1 LKSRGRFGV
10 MSFVLAAGIVDSL
23 ALMTAVFAAV
33 ANIYSN
39 HPVLSAWTMLL
50 AVVMLVVR
58 DCRLEQRA
66 RLWADPAL
74 AESR

>member
-1 LKSRGRFGV
+1 MKSRGRFGV

-58 DCRLEQRA
+58 AITAVVDERPPPPGR
-66 RLWADPAL
+66 
-74 AESR
+74 

>member
-1 LKSRGRFGV
+1 MKSRGRFGV

-39 HPVLSAWTMLL
+39 HPVLSAWTMLS
-50 AVVMLVVR
+50 AVVMLVI
-58 DCRLEQRA
+58 
-66 RLWADPAL
+66 L
-74 AESR
+74 AIAAVVDER